1 MRLLMHLLNNAII
14 MVRPVPIL
22 AFTLLSVFSHLS
34 TICNAFKHQ
43 SIFLCDHD
51 AINEPRLRV
60 ARALFASG
68 ALPVEWVAGFV
79 EVASWVEKVRLLPA
93 SNNEMALT
101 S

>member
-1 MRLLMHLLNNAII
+1 MRLLVRLNNAII
-14 MVRPVPIL
+14 AVRPMPAL

-34 TICNAFKHQ
+34 TIGDAFKIE
-43 SIFLCDHD
+43 SISLCDHD
-51 AINEPRLRV
+51 TINAPRLRV

-93 SNNEMALT
+93 SNNEMGLT